1 MNKEKLIQTIELEEL
16 RVSDT
21 PQVKPFY
28 FQGVIRDEETQYMDI
43 EFSMDLN
50 FMPGMTRC
58 GTEENT
64 KVTFSARIASTGT
77 DGFIFDARHIK
88 SFRDLDAFKQQL
100 VVSCETL
107 AAYFLRFLW
116 LRKNAHITAIS
127 VSVKS
132 DNPVIITQV
141 WRKGQAAPEYLHW
154 KELEF
159 AAFYYLKHDD
169 LSSSMSCG

>member
-1 MNKEKLIQTIELEEL
+1 MNKEKIIQTIELEEL

-21 PQVKPFY
+21 PQVKPFDL
-28 FQGVIRDEETQYMDI
+28 QGVIRDEETRYMDI

-64 KVTFSARIASTGT
+64 KVTFSARIASVGT
-77 DGFIFDARHIK
+77 EGFIFDARHIK
-88 SFRDLDAFKQQL
+88 KFRDLDEFKQQL
-100 VVSCETL
+100 IVSCETL

-116 LRKNAHITAIS
+116 MRTDEDVTAIS

-132 DNPVIITQV
+132 DNPVVITQV
-141 WRKGQAAPEYLHW
+141 WRKDQADPEYLYW
-154 KELEF
+154 KESQF
-159 AAFYYLKHDD
+159 AAFWYVKHAD
-169 LSSSMSCG
+169 LRSSTSCG